1 MSIQD
6 KINFHDTR
14 SVDAIHYNIPIQDIK
29 LDQDKRVDTVRSAD
43 QDRSIDFYN
52 QNRSVDTVRS
62 ADQNRSVDTVRSAD
76 QNRSVD
82 FYNQNRSVDF
92 YNQNRSIDFYN
103 QNRSVDTVRSADQN
117 RSVDT
122 VRSADQNRSVDTVRS
137 ADQNRSVD
145 TVRSADQDKRV
156 FNTDQDIIE
165 LQEPQTLEIKPPNR
179 EPNPEIV
186 KNVNREHNFKTHEY
200 PSIYSIFHSIL
211 AFFAIYLSF
220 KCNGGFSFGGFF
232 MAIFF
237 PYIYIIYKY
246 ATSEKFCGIFK

>member
-52 QNRSVDTVRS
+52 
-62 ADQNRSVDTVRSAD
+62 
-76 QNRSVD
+76 
-82 FYNQNRSVDF
+82 
-92 YNQNRSIDFYN
+92 
-103 QNRSVDTVRSADQN
+103 QN

>member
-29 LDQDKRVDTVRSAD
+29 LDQDKRVDTVRSVE
-43 QDRSIDFYN
+43 QDRSVDFYN
-52 QNRSVDTVRS
+52 QNRSI
-62 ADQNRSVDTVRSAD
+62 DTVRSAD

-82 FYNQNRSVDF
+82 FYNQNRSVD
-92 YNQNRSIDFYN
+92 
-103 QNRSVDTVRSADQN
+103 TVISADQN
-117 RSVDT
+117 RSIDI
-122 VRSADQNRSVDTVRS
+122 VRSVE
-137 ADQNRSVD
+137 
-145 TVRSADQDKRV
+145 
-156 FNTDQDIIE
+156 QDIIKF
-165 LQEPQTLEIKPPNR
+165 QEPQALEIRPATGR
-179 EPNPEIV
+179 PNPEIV
-186 KNVNREHNFKTHEY
+186 IAPEIIISPGIATSVHNFKTREY

>member
-29 LDQDKRVDTVRSAD
+29 LDQDKRVDTVRSVE
-43 QDRSIDFYN
+43 QDRSVDFYN

-62 ADQNRSVDTVRSAD
+62 ADQNRSIDTVRS
-76 QNRSVD
+76 VE
-82 FYNQNRSVDF
+82 
-92 YNQNRSIDFYN
+92 
-103 QNRSVDTVRSADQN
+103 
-117 RSVDT
+117 
-122 VRSADQNRSVDTVRS
+122 
-137 ADQNRSVD
+137 
-145 TVRSADQDKRV
+145 
-156 FNTDQDIIE
+156 QDIIKF
-165 LQEPQTLEIKPPNR
+165 QEPQALEIRPATGR
-179 EPNPEIV
+179 PNPEIV
-186 KNVNREHNFKTHEY
+186 IAPEIIISPGIATSVHNFKTREY

-246 ATSEKFCGIFK
+246 ATSEKFCGILK

>member
-29 LDQDKRVDTVRSAD
+29 LDQDKRVDTVRSVE
-43 QDRSIDFYN
+43 QDRSVDFYN

-62 ADQNRSVDTVRSAD
+62 AEQNRSVDFYNQNRSVDTVRSAD

-82 FYNQNRSVDF
+82 FYNQNRS
-92 YNQNRSIDFYN
+92 I
-103 QNRSVDTVRSADQN
+103 DTVRSADQN
-117 RSVDT
+117 RSVDFYN
-122 VRSADQNRSVDTVRS
+122 QNRSIDTVRS
-137 ADQNRSVD
+137 AE
-145 TVRSADQDKRV
+145 
-156 FNTDQDIIE
+156 QDIIKF
-165 LQEPQTLEIKPPNR
+165 QEPQALEIRPATGR
-179 EPNPEIV
+179 PNPEIV
-186 KNVNREHNFKTHEY
+186 IAPEIIISPGIATSVHNFKTREY

-246 ATSEKFCGIFK
+246 ATSEKFCGILK

>member
-29 LDQDKRVDTVRSAD
+29 LDQDKRVDTVRSVE
-43 QDRSIDFYN
+43 QDRSVDFYN

-62 ADQNRSVDTVRSAD
+62 AEQNRSVDFYNQNRSVDTVRSAD

-82 FYNQNRSVDF
+82 FYNQNRS
-92 YNQNRSIDFYN
+92 I
-103 QNRSVDTVRSADQN
+103 DTVRSADQN
-117 RSVDT
+117 RSVDFYN
-122 VRSADQNRSVDTVRS
+122 QNRSIDTVRS
-137 ADQNRSVD
+137 AE
-145 TVRSADQDKRV
+145 
-156 FNTDQDIIE
+156 QDIIKF
-165 LQEPQTLEIKPPNR
+165 QEPQALEIRPATGR
-179 EPNPEIV
+179 PNPEIV
-186 KNVNREHNFKTHEY
+186 IAPEIIISPGIATSVHNFKTHEY

-246 ATSEKFCGIFK
+246 ATSEKFCGILK

>member
-29 LDQDKRVDTVRSAD
+29 LDQDKRVDTVRSVE
-43 QDRSIDFYN
+43 QD
-52 QNRSVDTVRS
+52 
-62 ADQNRSVDTVRSAD
+62 
-76 QNRSVD
+76 
-82 FYNQNRSVDF
+82 RSVDF
-92 YNQNRSIDFYN
+92 YNQNRSID
-103 QNRSVDTVRSADQN
+103 TVRS
-117 RSVDT
+117 VE
-122 VRSADQNRSVDTVRS
+122 
-137 ADQNRSVD
+137 
-145 TVRSADQDKRV
+145 
-156 FNTDQDIIE
+156 QDIIKF
-165 LQEPQTLEIKPPNR
+165 QEPQALEIRPATGR
-179 EPNPEIV
+179 PNPEIV
-186 KNVNREHNFKTHEY
+186 IAPEIIISPGIATSVHNFKTREY